1 MEERRR
7 EGEEWRGEGKEEKN
21 KVGGGERKRESRE
34 SEGKIVLCVG
44 IQKGEKKKKKRT
56 CSGPVDRLVWG
67 FIVGFIF
74 FYLFL
79 LFFY

>member
-44 IQKGEKKKKKRT
+44 IQKGEKKKKKK
-56 CSGPVDRLVWG
+56 DRKSDV
-67 FIVGFIF
+67 
-74 FYLFL
+74 
-79 LFFY
+79 

>member
-1 MEERRR
+1 MKERRR
-7 EGEEWRGEGKEEKN
+7 EGEEWRGKGKEEKN
-21 KVGGGERKRESRE
+21 KVGGGESRESRE

-74 FYLFL
+74 YLFL